1 MKNLID
7 EGESILKKEKEDLE
21 RIIEEEVERDIE
33 REQKALDAEYE
44 DYGDEEEEKKIEEE
58 VKPAKKVKQEF
69 EASEDE
75 DEEPSASDFAYSKP
89 TRGGAS
95 VNIK

>member
-1 MKNLID
+1 MKP
-7 EGESILKKEKEDLE
+7 
-21 RIIEEEVERDIE
+21 V
-33 REQKALDAEYE
+33 
-44 DYGDEEEEKKIEEE
+44 
-58 VKPAKKVKQEF
+58 KKVKQEF

-95 VNIK
+95 VNTKPRVKGKP

>member
-1 MKNLID
+1 
-7 EGESILKKEKEDLE
+7 
-21 RIIEEEVERDIE
+21 
-33 REQKALDAEYE
+33 
-44 DYGDEEEEKKIEEE
+44 

-75 DEEPSASDFAYSKP
+75 DEEPSASDFDYSKP

-95 VNIK
+95 VNTKPRGRGKP